1 MHKQRWQIL
10 LIQTYD
16 YQFKVPNYYNVCNK
30 DNESVIYSE
39 KVKFINPLFSVK
51 ERVLIAIGTRGGAD
65 G

>member
-39 KVKFINPLFSVK
+39 KVKFINPLLSVK
-51 ERVLIAIGTRGGAD
+51 DLLQSGQRWCNWMR
-65 G
+65 